1 MQREIQLIVTGC
13 SLDFLFAGYLSRTPA
28 FTGSMKWFLHDLCFF
43 SINSLCSYRGNV
55 VSWQWLWLLQYCG
68 SHCISES
75 LFHFFWIWNKWCP
88 IDTAKARHWTVA
100 CNWHMWERNKNLFL
114 LAHWGGAYF
123 GVCRFRTQETRCWWT
138 DIAHG
143 LCWTLHEMVS
153 LSNRWK
159 MSKVSSLSW
168 WETSGTENVHI
179 KAVSY
184 PHRTFLLA

>member
-1 MQREIQLIVTGC
+1 MVSWDAERNTVNCDRLFIRF
-13 SLDFLFAGYLSRTPA
+13 SLCRIFVKNPCFHWKHEMVFTWPMLFFNQFL
-28 FTGSMKWFLHDLCFF
+28 
-43 SINSLCSYRGNV
+43 LCSYRGNV
-55 VSWQWLWLLQYCG
+55 LSWQWLWLLQYCG

-143 LCWTLHEMVS
+143 LCCEHSMKWFHCQIVGRCQRFPRFHGGKLQE
-153 LSNRWK
+153 LK
-159 MSKVSSLSW
+159 MY
-168 WETSGTENVHI
+168 T
-179 KAVSY
+179 
-184 PHRTFLLA
+184 